1 MEDDEVPQG
10 PPQPPTRPKM
20 KVSWQTMNEHHVPL
34 HLRDYC
40 AHEVIPLNACRLRE
54 GPFPWTCEHE
64 KHAYEVCQYEV
75 YQYRAAL
82 KEYLV
87 KVGQWNKGRFTD
99 PKSVPNINPNTNS

>member
-40 AHEVIPLNACRLRE
+40 AHEVIPLNA
-54 GPFPWTCEHE
+54 
-64 KHAYEVCQYEV
+64 
-75 YQYRAAL
+75 
-82 KEYLV
+82 LV
-87 KVGQWNKGRFTD
+87 VFL
-99 PKSVPNINPNTNS
+99 SYYYYSHFLF